1 VGTGKDEAMNSSG
14 VLNGILI
21 KGSMFVGLS
30 TVTAEHWIGETLD
43 VLSIS
48 DSHSVHESGRH
59 HTAVLFHHH
68 TSSHRSVP

>member
-1 VGTGKDEAMNSSG
+1 MGTGKDEAMNSSG
-14 VLNGILI
+14 VLNGVM

-30 TVTAEHWIGETLD
+30 TVTAEHWIGERLD

-48 DSHSVHESGRH
+48 GSHSVHESGRH